1 MYIKKTPRLQTELC
15 TYGEKRTF
23 RPDLTNDEKKQD
35 FTSQKFRDKVSK
47 VNNNKFESRKIR
59 IFRIYIQN
67 QISKNKCYEF
77 HTELLVVS

>member
-1 MYIKKTPRLQTELC
+1 MYIKKKPPRLQTELC

-23 RPDLTNDEKKQD
+23 RPDLTNDEKTQD

-59 IFRIYIQN
+59 IYVQN

>member
-23 RPDLTNDEKKQD
+23 RPDLTNDEKTQD

-59 IFRIYIQN
+59 IYVQN

>member
-59 IFRIYIQN
+59 IYVQN